1 MKFLVDLTL
10 EKSHAWAGRETLV
23 NLGRDWKSVPMANSH
38 KGMDCS
44 GDHAIMAGVAN
55 ERSLAIDP
63 HPPTIHSSLLFLL
76 PFFSTYY
83 TINFFKK

>member
-10 EKSHAWAGRETLV
+10 ENSHAWAGRETLV

-55 ERSLAIDP
+55 ERSLTGSDRSPSPHYTLLSPLP
-63 HPPTIHSSLLFLL
+63 HPLLLYLL
-76 PFFSTYY
+76 HHKFF
-83 TINFFKK
+83 

>member
-10 EKSHAWAGRETLV
+10 ENSHAWAGRETLV

-55 ERSLAIDP
+55 DRSLIDP
-63 HPPTIHSSLLFLL
+63 HPPTIHSSLSSSSSPSSL
-76 PFFSTYY
+76 PT
-83 TINFFKK
+83 TT